1 MIDLDSIVAAYEDI
15 TGDNANFDIEDVQ
28 LRFEMMGIDF
38 DDFRSFLFGRLQ
50 ALDEKYDFHPEWG
63 RGYVHAALE
72 FFLYGDL
79 CGIEATRD
87 DEIDADSA

>member
-1 MIDLDSIVAAYEDI
+1 MIDLNSITAAYQDI
-15 TGDNANFDIEDVQ
+15 TGDQDSFDIEDVQ
-28 LRFEMMGIDF
+28 MRFEMMDINF
-38 DDFRSFLFGRLQ
+38 DDFRSFLFGRLSS
-50 ALDEKYDFHPEWG
+50 LDEKYDFHPEWG

-87 DEIDADSA
+87 SEIDADKA

>member
-1 MIDLDSIVAAYEDI
+1 MIDLDMIVAAYHDI
-15 TGDNANFDIEDVQ
+15 TGEQESFELDDVK
-28 LRFEMMGIDF
+28 LRFEMMNIDF

-50 ALDEKYDFHPEWG
+50 TLDNKYDFHPEWG

-87 DEIDADSA
+87 SEIDADKT